1 MEEKNMNM
9 KSIFATIGDVLGGI
23 SGVLASLVS
32 VSILSTVIFGSGWLG
47 IDVVTNIS
55 TLVGSFL
62 SGGVTG
68 LLVLIILLSL
78 WDNK

>member
-1 MEEKNMNM
+1 MNI
-9 KSIFATIGDVLGGI
+9 KSVFGIIGDVLSGI
-23 SGVLASLVS
+23 GGVLVSLVS

-47 IDVVTNIS
+47 IDVITNIS
-55 TLVGSFL
+55 GLVSSFL
-62 SGGVTG
+62 TGGVTG

>member
-1 MEEKNMNM
+1 MNIKNVFGM
-9 KSIFATIGDVLGGI
+9 IGEVLNGI
-23 SGVLASLVS
+23 GGVLVSLVS

-47 IDVVTNIS
+47 IDVISNIS
-55 TLVGSFL
+55 ALVGSFL
-62 SGGVTG
+62 TGGVTG

>member
-1 MEEKNMNM
+1 MNV
-9 KSIFATIGDVLGGI
+9 KSIFATIGEVLGGV

-55 TLVGSFL
+55 NLVGSFL
-62 SGGVTG
+62 TGGVTG

>member
-1 MEEKNMNM
+1 MNI
-9 KSIFATIGDVLGGI
+9 KSIFGMITDVLSGI
-23 SGVLASLVS
+23 GGVLVSLVS
-32 VSILSTVIFGSGWLG
+32 VSILSTVVFGSGWLG
-47 IDVVTNIS
+47 IDVITNIS
-55 TLVGSFL
+55 NLVGSFL

>member
-1 MEEKNMNM
+1 MNV
-9 KSIFATIGDVLGGI
+9 KSIFATIGEVLGGI
-23 SGVLASLVS
+23 SGVLSSLVS

>member
-1 MEEKNMNM
+1 MNV
-9 KSIFATIGDVLGGI
+9 KSIFGTIGEVLGGI

-47 IDVVTNIS
+47 IDVIANIS
-55 TLVGSFL
+55 ALVGSFL

-78 WDNK
+78 WDSK

>member
-1 MEEKNMNM
+1 MNI
-9 KSIFATIGDVLGGI
+9 KSIFSTISDVLGGI
-23 SGVLASLVS
+23 GGVLASLVS

-55 TLVGSFL
+55 NLVGSFL
-62 SGGVTG
+62 TGGVTG

>member
-1 MEEKNMNM
+1 MNV
-9 KSIFATIGDVLGGI
+9 KSIFTTISEVLGGI
-23 SGVLASLVS
+23 GGVLASLVS

-55 TLVGSFL
+55 NLVGSFL
-62 SGGVTG
+62 NGGVTG

>member
-1 MEEKNMNM
+1 MNV
-9 KSIFATIGDVLGGI
+9 KSIFATIGEVLGGI

-47 IDVVTNIS
+47 IDVVANIS
-55 TLVGSFL
+55 ALVGSFL

>member
-1 MEEKNMNM
+1 MNI
-9 KSIFATIGDVLGGI
+9 KSVFGMISDVLSGI
-23 SGVLASLVS
+23 GGVLVSLVS

-47 IDVVTNIS
+47 IDVITNIS
-55 TLVGSFL
+55 NLVGSFL
-62 SGGVTG
+62 TGGVTG

>member
-1 MEEKNMNM
+1 MNV
-9 KSIFATIGDVLGGI
+9 KSIFGVISDVLGGI
-23 SGVLASLVS
+23 AGVLGGLVS
-32 VSILSTVIFGSGWLG
+32 IGVLSSVVFGSGWLG
-47 IDVVTNIS
+47 IDVVANIS
-55 TLVGSFL
+55 ALVGSFL

>member
-1 MEEKNMNM
+1 MNV
-9 KSIFATIGDVLGGI
+9 KSIFATIGEVLGGI

-47 IDVVTNIS
+47 IDVVTNI
-55 TLVGSFL
+55 TNLVSSFL

>member
-1 MEEKNMNM
+1 M
-9 KSIFATIGDVLGGI
+9 GGI
-23 SGVLASLVS
+23 GGVLVSLVS

-47 IDVVTNIS
+47 IDVISNIS
-55 TLVGSFL
+55 GLVGSFL
-62 SGGVTG
+62 TGGVTG